1 MKFISVKNLLEI
13 PLIPN
18 YVTVEWLFTRRG
30 KKKKYVFP
38 SRKKIC
44 VPVEETKKNNAKI
57 SHQRNFDPWKL
68 SLIAKLANFWL
79 KSNQKFGHVNRMT
92 FGVIKTQTFILQEW
106 VGKSSNQLENENT
119 KQGLSHSNA
128 ARRRETTFRSLE
140 KENGL
145 QEVITY
151 R

>member
-1 MKFISVKNLLEI
+1 MLPSSDSLPVKERKKNMCS
-13 PLIPN
+13 
-18 YVTVEWLFTRRG
+18 RRG
-30 KKKKYVFP
+30 
-38 SRKKIC
+38 KKIC

-57 SHQRNFDPWKL
+57 SHQRNFDPLKL

-119 KQGLSHSNA
+119 KHGLSHSNA
-128 ARRRETTFRSLE
+128 ARRRETPFRSLE

>member
-1 MKFISVKNLLEI
+1 MLPSSDSLPVKE
-13 PLIPN
+13 
-18 YVTVEWLFTRRG
+18 
-30 KKKKYVFP
+30 
-38 SRKKIC
+38 RKKIC
-44 VPVEETKKNNAKI
+44 VPVEEKNMCSRRGNKKNNAKI
-57 SHQRNFDPWKL
+57 SHQRNFDPLKL